1 MKSALLLV
9 IVSSLRAACLPG
21 CAQLYLAGSCVAGTV
36 APTTMGAHGSA
47 LAPHQAL
54 APGDL
59 DLLKTSFSKAP
70 PTSLPPAW
78 QVLPGSALQRVNQ
91 GLGQGSQRIQVA
103 GSLKTT
109 CPTYLQVHQLSPVI
123 MFSSENS
130 LARLIS
136 SWQATPPED
145 LSTRRSSS

>member
-1 MKSALLLV
+1 MKPVLLLV
-9 IVSSLRAACLPG
+9 IVSSLRAASLPG
-21 CAQLYLAGSCVAGTV
+21 CAQLYLAGSCPAGTV

-70 PTSLPPAW
+70 PTSLPQAW

-109 CPTYLQVHQLSPVI
+109 CPTYLQVHHLSFVVK
-123 MFSSENS
+123 FSSEKS

-136 SWQATPPED
+136 SWQATPPEE
-145 LSTRRSSS
+145 LSTARSSS